1 MQDEI
6 QSLRECLTENE
17 NLRLSNQRL
26 QNEINELRNK
36 QHQAEEG
43 EEDAEQQQDAEQ
55 ILINHHNNNN
65 NNHSNNNHSDSSALL
80 LSPSDDDECELTLNS
95 LNTTY
100 ANVQLFSPNARTI
113 IGPAV
118 TTTATTSGGTLV
130 NTNTGI
136 IYAKRELIIRD
147 YVD

>member
-1 MQDEI
+1 M
-6 QSLRECLTENE
+6 
-17 NLRLSNQRL
+17 SNQRL

-36 QHQAEEG
+36 QQQAEEG
-43 EEDAEQQQDAEQ
+43 EEDAEQHQDAEQ
-55 ILINHHNNNN
+55 ILINHSNNNN
-65 NNHSNNNHSDSSALL
+65 NQSNNNHSDSSALL

-100 ANVQLFSPNARTI
+100 ANVQLFSPNARAI